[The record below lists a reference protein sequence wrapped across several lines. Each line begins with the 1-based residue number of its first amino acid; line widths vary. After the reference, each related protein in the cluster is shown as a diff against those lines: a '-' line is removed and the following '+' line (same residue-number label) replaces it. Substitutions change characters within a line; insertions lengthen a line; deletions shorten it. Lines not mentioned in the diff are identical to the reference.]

1 MNQITQFALGDD
13 EIDYSLWNPD
23 HPLGTDYYGTIIENM
38 PITEA
43 IPDEMWVNAFVAGA
57 PQNTWVSVLT
67 PETYTADWTDDTVI
81 AAVTLWAQTTFPP
94 ASGRP

>member
-1 MNQITQFALGDD
+1 MSDYPIITLPNEVEVQAAVNTNTFK
-13 EIDYSLWNPD
+13 
-23 HPLGTDYYGTIIENM
+23 IIQVAEN
-38 PITEA
+38 
-43 IPDEMWVNAFVAGA
+43 PDEMWVNAFVSGA
-57 PQNTWVSVLT
+57 PQNVWVSVLT